1 MRDLNALAAYGGRRF
16 LVCGTLQFIYPRALV
31 ERRRDSAASY
41 RFDFPDMAIE
51 DLVSAAVI
59 NYQTPDLLDT
69 AVRSFH
75 SHYPGVTIL
84 VIDNG
89 SSDESPAVIE
99 ALSAELGSAI
109 EARVLN
115 ENRYHGPA
123 MDLALRELE
132 TDYVYIFDSDT
143 ETLRSGFLEQ
153 IMLLASRDGVYGV
166 GQIVH
171 VNKRGFAVKAGIPVL
186 VSAHMLINRSVYL
199 TLPPFIHHGL
209 PALANFKAASE
220 RGLRLESY
228 PISGYVKHFGRGTAE
243 RFGYGLGLR
252 SRLDYLLNKI
262 GL

>member
-1 MRDLNALAAYGGRRF
+1 
-16 LVCGTLQFIYPRALV
+16 
-31 ERRRDSAASY
+31 
-41 RFDFPDMAIE
+41 MAI
-51 DLVSAAVI
+51 DDRISAAVI

-75 SHYPGVTIL
+75 SHYPDVTVL

-89 SSDESPAVIE
+89 SSDESPAMIE
-99 ALSAELGSAI
+99 ALGAELGNVI
-109 EARVLN
+109 ETRVLN

-123 MDLALRELE
+123 MDLALRELQ

-143 ETLRSGFLEQ
+143 ATLRSGFLEQ
-153 IMLLASRDGVYGV
+153 MMRLADRDGVYGV

-171 VNKRGFAVKAGIPVL
+171 VNKRGFAVREGIPVL
-186 VSAHMLINRSVYL
+186 VSAHMLINRNLYL

-209 PALANFKAASE
+209 PALANFKAASD

-228 PISGYVKHFGRGTAE
+228 PVAEYVKHFGRGTAE